1 MNEEEIKNFI
11 KDKLSEERCFHSIC
25 VAEQCE
31 ILASIYGVDVT
42 KARKI
47 GLAHD
52 IAKEL
57 AKENKLK
64 YAYEN
69 NIQIDEV
76 EKIKPGLLHGKIGAD
91 ICKKQFGFNEEMCNA
106 IACHTTGKKDM
117 NILDKILFVSDA
129 TGVDRKWDDTEYV
142 RNLAKQDLDS
152 AVLYLLDMTI
162 KEKIDKKELIH
173 IDSILAWNSLVR
185 NRESEI

>member
-11 KDKLSEERCFHSIC
+11 KDKLSAERYYHSLC

-31 ILASIYGVDVT
+31 ILANIHGVDVAR
-42 KARKI
+42 ARKI

-57 AKENKLK
+57 SKEDKVK

-69 NIQIDEV
+69 NIQVDEV

-106 IACHTTGKKDM
+106 IACHTTGKKNM

-129 TGVDRKWDDTEYV
+129 TGIDRKWDDTEYV
-142 RNLAKQDLDS
+142 RNLAKQDIDS
-152 AVLYLLDMTI
+152 AILYLLDMTI

-173 IDSILAWNSLVR
+173 IDSILAWNSVVT
-185 NRESEI
+185 NRKSEI